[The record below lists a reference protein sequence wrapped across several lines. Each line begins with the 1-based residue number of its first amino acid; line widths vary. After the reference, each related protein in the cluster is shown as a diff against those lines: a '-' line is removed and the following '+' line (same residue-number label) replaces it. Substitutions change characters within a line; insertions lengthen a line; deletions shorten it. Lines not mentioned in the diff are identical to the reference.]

1 MNTNIGRNWILTIN
15 YKDTPAMPDEE
26 LAYYLQSLEKIQFY
40 AFQLE
45 RSASDTLHHQ
55 IYIIFKAN
63 QRFSKLKKLFPK
75 AHIEFRRGSHE
86 EALFYV
92 TKEATRHQPPMTW
105 GQEPKKGVRTDLQEI
120 TELMNTGASVNE
132 IRAKYPTQY
141 LMYHRHI
148 NDYINVV
155 KRELYKTKFRQLE
168 VVYVYDIPGAGKT
181 RTIMEHFGYLN
192 VYRVN
197 DYDHP
202 FDNYQYEDVLL
213 SDEYRGQFSIDMML
227 NLLDGYPLELP
238 ARYSNRF
245 AAYKKVYIVSNMP
258 FDYQYPK
265 IRNSAPE
272 TFEALKRRIQR
283 QVNVDELKIWLE
295 KGF

>member
-1 MNTNIGRNWILTIN
+1 MNAMIGRNWILTIN
-15 YKDTPAMPDEE
+15 YKDSPPMSDEN
-26 LAYYLQSLEKIQFY
+26 LSLYLKGLDKIQFY

-45 RSASDTLHHQ
+45 RSISDTLHHQ
-55 IYIIFKAN
+55 IYLIFRTN

-75 AHIEFRRGSHE
+75 AHIEYRRGTHE

-120 TELMNTGASVNE
+120 TEMMNAGATVNE
-132 IRAKYPTQY
+132 IRSKFPTQY

-148 NDYINVV
+148 DQYLNTV
-155 KRELYKTKFRQLE
+155 KRELYKTKFRKLE

-192 VYRVN
+192 VYRIN
-197 DYDHP
+197 DYEHP

-213 SDEYRGQFSIDMML
+213 IDEFRGQFSIEMML

-238 ARYSNRF
+238 ARYSNRY

-258 FDYQYPK
+258 FDSQYPRIK
-265 IRNSAPE
+265 LNAPE
-272 TFEALKRRIQR
+272 SFQALKRRIQKEL
-283 QVNVDELKIWLE
+283 NVEEFKIWFE